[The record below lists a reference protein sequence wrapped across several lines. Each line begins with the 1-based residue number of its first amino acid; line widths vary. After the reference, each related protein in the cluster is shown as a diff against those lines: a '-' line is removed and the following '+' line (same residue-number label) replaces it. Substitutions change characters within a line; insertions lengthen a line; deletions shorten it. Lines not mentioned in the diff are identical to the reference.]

1 MQIGFSTLG
10 CPDWTL
16 DEIIC
21 RAVDYGYDGVDFRGL
36 LDTLDVTR
44 LPEFTSGIAQTARMF
59 SDAGLVVSGISSSI
73 GLCDAEKRQENI
85 DEATRTIGVA
95 RRLGCR
101 NIRVF
106 GRGRPRE
113 IGREAAADVGRDCID
128 AILELDGARDL
139 HWLLE
144 THDEWISS
152 DHIQL
157 LLDKVPDAAFGVLW
171 DVCHT
176 PRTVY
181 EKPAETVAALGSR
194 IGYTHFKDAILEPD
208 HPLAMQDGWRYVT
221 PGKGQVPIADA
232 LGLLKEHG
240 YDGWIVLEHEKRWHP
255 ELPEP
260 EDMFPAFVRWA
271 KGLINGEVL

>member
-1 MQIGFSTLG
+1 MQISFSTLG

-16 DEIIC
+16 HEVIS
-21 RAVDYGYDGVDFRGL
+21 RAVEYGYDGIDLRGL

-44 LPEFTSGIAQTARMF
+44 LPPFTRDMPETARMF
-59 SDAGLVVSGISSSI
+59 SDAGLMVSGISSSI
-73 GLCDAEKRQENI
+73 GLCDLEKRQENI
-85 DEATRTIGVA
+85 DEAKRTIGVA
-95 RRLGCR
+95 KGLGCE

-106 GRGRPRE
+106 GRGRPNE
-113 IGREAAADVGRDCID
+113 IGREAAADIGCDCIH
-128 AILELDGARDL
+128 AILELNGARDL

-157 LLDKVPDAAFGVLW
+157 LLDRVPDTAFGVLW
-171 DVCHT
+171 DVGHT
-176 PRTVY
+176 PRTID
-181 EKPAETVAALGSR
+181 ETPAETVAALGSR
-194 IGYTHFKDAILEPD
+194 IGYTHFKDAVFEPD

-221 PGKGQVPIADA
+221 PGTGQVPIADA
-232 LGLLKEHG
+232 LHLLEEYG

-260 EDMFPAFVRWA
+260 EVILPAFVRWA
-271 KGLINGEVL
+271 KGVSSGGT

>member
-1 MQIGFSTLG
+1 MQISFSTLG

-16 DEIIC
+16 DEVIS
-21 RAVDYGYDGVDFRGL
+21 RAVEYGYDGVDFRGL

-44 LPEFTSGIAQTARMF
+44 LPEFTSGIAETARVF
-59 SDAGLVVSGISSSI
+59 TDAGLVVSGISSSI
-73 GLCDAEKRQENI
+73 GICDAEKRQDSIN
-85 DEATRTIGVA
+85 EATRTIGVA
-95 RRLGCR
+95 KGLGCE

-113 IGREAAADVGRDCID
+113 IGREAAADVGRDCMG

-152 DHIQL
+152 DHIHL
-157 LLDKVPDAAFGVLW
+157 LLERVPDAAFGVLW
-171 DVCHT
+171 DVGHT
-176 PRTVY
+176 PRTID
-181 EKPAETVAALGSR
+181 EAPAETIAAIGSR
-194 IGYTHFKDAILEPD
+194 IGYTHFKDAVLEPD
-208 HPLAMQDGWRYVT
+208 HPLALQDGWRYVT
-221 PGKGQVPIADA
+221 PGTGQVPIADA
-232 LGLLKEHG
+232 LYLLEEYG

-260 EDMFPAFVRWA
+260 EDIFPAFVRWA
-271 KGLINGEVL
+271 TGVISGDT